1 MFRKNSLLFVVGVV
15 LVVAGCLTIFIMTR
29 TSSSGPAAPGFVLTD
44 QQGKPT
50 SLAQFRGKVVLLTF
64 IDPECTQLCPLTTQS
79 MVRAVRMLGPAAA
92 SQVQLLGVNINVKK
106 DKVADVAE
114 YTREHEL
121 GSHWRFLTG
130 SPAQLERVWHSYHVY
145 VHASADGDL
154 IHQAIVYIIDQDG
167 RERSV
172 HMTMMSYESVGDE
185 ARDLAKEIARLL
197 PGDHAVPP
205 LRQASAQHKGFFSP
219 GTVVSVASMGSKRQ
233 PVVLGDAHPHLMLFF
248 ASWLGHDSNL
258 SKHLAAL
265 DSYGAMARQRGW
277 ASPVAVDVL
286 TVEPSPAQA
295 RRRLAPLAAALH
307 TPIIE
312 DKSGRLADGYNVGDL
327 PWFVLTSA
335 SGKVIWKHDGWLPA
349 AVLKRDVGSV
359 LTRTKRS
366 RP

>member
-1 MFRKNSLLFVVGVV
+1 MFGKNSLLFAVGAV
-15 LVVAGCLTIFIMTR
+15 LIVAGCLTIFIMTR
-29 TSSSGPAAPGFVLTD
+29 TKSVGVRAPGFVLVD
-44 QQGKPT
+44 QQGKRT
-50 SLAQFRGKVVLLTF
+50 SLAQFRGKVVMLTF

-79 MVRAVRMLGPAAA
+79 MVEAVKMLGPAAA
-92 SQVQLLGVNINVKK
+92 SQVQMLGVNINVKK

-154 IHQAIVYIIDQDG
+154 IHQAIVFIIDQDG
-167 RERSV
+167 RERSL

-185 ARDLAKEIARLL
+185 ARDLAREVARLL
-197 PGDHAVPP
+197 PGDPAVPP
-205 LRQASAQHKGFFSP
+205 LRQVSAQHKRFFNP
-219 GTVVSVASMGSKRQ
+219 GKVVSVASLGSTRQ
-233 PVVLGDAHPHLMLFF
+233 PVVLGAAHPHLMLFF
-248 ASWLGHDSNL
+248 ASWLGQDSSL
-258 SKHLAAL
+258 SKHLDAV
-265 DSYGAMARQRGW
+265 DSYGAMARKRGW
-277 ASPVAVDVL
+277 ASPVAVDVV
-286 TVEPSPAQA
+286 TVEPSPTQA
-295 RRRLAPLAAALH
+295 RQRLAPLAAALH

-349 AVLKRDVGSV
+349 SVLKRDVGAV
-359 LTRTKRS
+359 LAPR
-366 RP
+366 